1 MKINIFQQGDSIEFL
16 HKLIEEMDKELNGK
30 TKNRNWHNVP
40 DLHKLL
46 LSQKYEMNICTVCN
60 QESIVDLSDLSLE
73 LISTNQLK
81 IIDTVSG
88 ALKLSFN
95 QKIQNLP
102 CSHCKKNTKTI
113 SKYSQQLP
121 KYLWLKISRIRFN
134 EGTRKIE
141 RTNHHITPEKNI
153 MIDDTKSNSRK
164 TYTLTGGIIHNGGTN
179 SGHYIYITYQNNAW
193 FSISDDKVV
202 KIKESEAKNL
212 LKINS
217 TLITYKEVNESPKIN
232 QKSEA
237 NNQWNNKAESMA
249 SSFTHKN
256 PSQGKESKNIEKPK
270 IYNPWQGEINRM
282 EKLLF
287 FERIA
292 AEWSSPSD
300 KLINL
305 NKDKNITEN
314 QKYARINTEK
324 LS

>member
-1 MKINIFQQGDSIEFL
+1 
-16 HKLIEEMDKELNGK
+16 
-30 TKNRNWHNVP
+30 
-40 DLHKLL
+40 
-46 LSQKYEMNICTVCN
+46 
-60 QESIVDLSDLSLE
+60 
-73 LISTNQLK
+73 
-81 IIDTVSG
+81 
-88 ALKLSFN
+88 
-95 QKIQNLP
+95 
-102 CSHCKKNTKTI
+102 
-113 SKYSQQLP
+113 
-121 KYLWLKISRIRFN
+121 
-134 EGTRKIE
+134 
-141 RTNHHITPEKNI
+141 

-324 LS
+324 LSKETQNNINSSSCESKMNNVESSSLSMASQKNDDKVICNVCNKTFKKNGLKHMTKIHKIGTNGELTKFFRKE